1 MASTRA
7 GMGRGVVVSPL
18 NLELLGSGGEGCEGS
33 QNLRTATLS
42 FCEVSHRGVSS
53 VESLEYQD
61 KYVTPLN
68 YSEDSESD
76 AERARIVEEAALV
89 AEKLMTSQLSKM
101 TFESE
106 LRTMET
112 RFPTRVNSPRYYNE
126 KKEVMDRAN
135 RMLMGKRA
143 DCSVPRFLQDRLGW
157 FNCVESFFSACSDEQ
172 VVEENG
178 GDNVMEVSSYFSPS
192 RRSNVGKSVHIL
204 KGVRTFGG
212 RGGEEEGEKR
222 REEGDNSRTEQGRRP
237 EKKGSG
243 KAAPAREAEK
253 VPKTQADKRLGACER
268 SSGAAKPSSAGGSG
282 ALSRKKLGEE
292 KVKLPGE
299 RAEASKY
306 RCQIL
311 GRSSYDVE
319 NDVFYLDDGA
329 GYVTFSASKLDLG
342 EMEKRSKAAKTKS
355 KKDGEKVK
363 PLNSDIENQK
373 VPTSSMVNVNT
384 ESGKKSPARR
394 TALLAEPKA
403 GEKLASEKIQGQ
415 EAPSSSSPKKECKKK
430 LRALRQA
437 SNGELGGPGSE
448 KSFTRTDQD
457 VLNYST
463 NYIRGRMDY
472 ISTDV
477 FV

>member
-18 NLELLGSGGEGCEGS
+18 NLELLGTGGEGGEGS

-53 VESLEYQD
+53 MESLEYQD

-76 AERARIVEEAALV
+76 MERARIVEEAALV

-157 FNCVESFFSACSDEQ
+157 FNCVESFFSACSDEH

-178 GDNVMEVSSYFSPS
+178 GDSVMEVNSYFSPS
-192 RRSNVGKSVHIL
+192 RRSNLGKSVHIL
-204 KGVRTFGG
+204 KGVRTFGERG
-212 RGGEEEGEKR
+212 EEKRKEGGGEVEV
-222 REEGDNSRTEQGRRP
+222 T
-237 EKKGSG
+237 
-243 KAAPAREAEK
+243 
-253 VPKTQADKRLGACER
+253 KTQTEKRLGACER
-268 SSGAAKPSSAGGSG
+268 SSGAAKPSSTGGSG

-292 KVKLPGE
+292 KVKLSGE
-299 RAEASKY
+299 RAEANRY

-311 GRSSYDVE
+311 GRSPYDVE

-342 EMEKRSKAAKTKS
+342 EMEKRPKATKTKS

-373 VPTSSMVNVNT
+373 MPTYSMVNVNT

-394 TALLAEPKA
+394 TALLAESKA

-415 EAPSSSSPKKECKKK
+415 EAPSNSSPKKECKKK
-430 LRALRQA
+430 LRALRQV

-448 KSFTRTDQD
+448 KSFTRIDRD
-457 VLNYST
+457 ILNYST